1 MDHRPIPRA
10 CVLKIPNQRRSVEM
24 VHTILDAAVALLT
37 ASGAESQAG
46 SEPTQFNTNT
56 VAERAGVSIGSLY
69 QYFANKD
76 MLMAAII
83 ERATLEIEEVVR
95 AMATTDTR
103 SLEEALPDLANALID
118 LCEPHR
124 ALIRTALYTTPL
136 LGTGIAAVLETR
148 LMDVAR
154 DYFARHS
161 HLYRFDGGAAGL
173 YVAINSATYVFLKW
187 IAERPRSVPRDDFVH
202 EAVRQLTSG
211 ITRTSDDIGQE

>member
-1 MDHRPIPRA
+1 MDGRPIPRA
-10 CVLKIPNQRRSVEM
+10 CVLKIPTQRRSVEM

-37 ASGAESQAG
+37 ANERETETETKSDDFS
-46 SEPTQFNTNT
+46 TNA

-83 ERATLEIEEVVR
+83 ERAILEIEEVVR
-95 AMATTDTR
+95 PTATTDTR
-103 SLEEALPDLANALID
+103 SIEEALPDLANNLID
-118 LCEPHR
+118 ICEPHR
-124 ALIRTALYTTPL
+124 ELIRTALYTTPL

-161 HLYRFDGGAAGL
+161 DLYRLEGGAAAL
-173 YVAINSATYVFLKW
+173 
-187 IAERPRSVPRDDFVH
+187 
-202 EAVRQLTSG
+202 
-211 ITRTSDDIGQE
+211 